1 MATKT
6 YRIYDDAGHRAQFG
20 VFKAASAV
28 SFALILCLAGLSMYL
43 ILQRYILSNAE
54 VESVHLGRMM
64 LMMEEEAILSSGSDG
79 AQTIEIDRSEL
90 ARLDKRIREHL
101 DPFNVVKIKVYNLD
115 RQIVY
120 SNDSSLIGQF
130 DRDNEELPRVFD
142 GQILSAYE
150 TEDEVWDMRGE
161 QRFDVD
167 IVETYLPIRDKDNQV
182 VGSFEIYL
190 DASKYQ
196 QDIWSLFQLSMIA
209 MFAVLTIVFGTLLA
223 LMRRATRVIYSKNED
238 IKVLSGLLP
247 ICAACK
253 KIKNEQG
260 EWEVM
265 ETYIATR
272 SESDFTHGICPE
284 CFEVHYPDLT

>member
-1 MATKT
+1 MTTTT
-6 YRIYDDAGHRAQFG
+6 YRLYDDDGHRVHFRL
-20 VFKAASAV
+20 FTAASAA
-28 SFALILCLAGLSMYL
+28 SFALILCLAGLSTYL

-54 VESVHLGRMM
+54 VESVHLGRLM
-64 LMMEEEAILSSGSDG
+64 LMMEEETILSSASGG

-90 ARLDKRIREHL
+90 AHLDERMRELL

-115 RQIVY
+115 TQIVY
-120 SNDSSLIGQF
+120 SNESDLIGQF

-150 TEDEVWDMRGE
+150 TEDAVWDIRGE

-167 IVETYLPIRDKDNQV
+167 IVETYLPIRDRDNRV

-196 QDIWSLFQLSMIA
+196 EDIWSLFLLSMVA
-209 MFAVLTIVFGTLLA
+209 MSAVLIVVFGTLLM

-247 ICAACK
+247 ICAGCK
-253 KIKNEQG
+253 KIRNEQG
-260 EWEVM
+260 EWEAM
-265 ETYIATR
+265 EKYIATR
-272 SESDFTHGICPE
+272 SESDFSHGICPE
-284 CFEVHYPDLT
+284 CIELHYPDLM

>member
-1 MATKT
+1 
-6 YRIYDDAGHRAQFG
+6 
-20 VFKAASAV
+20 
-28 SFALILCLAGLSMYL
+28 MY
-43 ILQRYILSNAE
+43 
-54 VESVHLGRMM
+54 
-64 LMMEEEAILSSGSDG
+64 SS
-79 AQTIEIDRSEL
+79 
-90 ARLDKRIREHL
+90 
-101 DPFNVVKIKVYNLD
+101 
-115 RQIVY
+115 
-120 SNDSSLIGQF
+120 DSSLIGRF